1 MMFTAEQEARTWFSE
16 EGRKAIGASKLVETW
31 EVACWVSLLHL
42 NSGTYLGESQ
52 TLLMQ
57 KTRLELY

>member
-16 EGRKAIGASKLVETW
+16 EGRKVIWTSKLVETW
-31 EVACWVSLLHL
+31 EVVCWVSLLHL
-42 NSGTYLGESQ
+42 NCSTYLGELQ

-57 KTRLELY
+57 KTWLELY